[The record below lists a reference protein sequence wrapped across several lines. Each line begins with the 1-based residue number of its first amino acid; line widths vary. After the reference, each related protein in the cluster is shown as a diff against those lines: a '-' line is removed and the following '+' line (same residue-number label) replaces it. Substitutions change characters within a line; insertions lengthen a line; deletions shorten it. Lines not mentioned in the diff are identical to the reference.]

1 MFASRH
7 AGTKP
12 SLTNQKVRWDRSG
25 QSEDKG
31 RYLLNNGTWT
41 IRLSVANILMRGLT
55 HFWSSQC
62 VRIMN
67 EKTFLE
73 TFSFCRCFIRKTESE
88 EIKEFLHPNKIRY
101 LETKSSEVLE
111 EKMLRHSRMGNIAQI
126 FLKTFIHNR
135 IIFTFLV
142 WRNVLDRCYP
152 HPISHRNLFVERRL
166 ESDSIKSS
174 DIGGTLCRVTRIIEK
189 LKILKILGH
198 GERAG
203 VVGGAAI

>member
-1 MFASRH
+1 MRKHSWRH
-7 AGTKP
+7 FLFVDVLFEKRNQRRSKSSFIQTK
-12 SLTNQKVRWDRSG
+12 SG
-25 QSEDKG
+25 I
-31 RYLLNNGTWT
+31 Y
-41 IRLSVANILMRGLT
+41 V
-55 HFWSSQC
+55 
-62 VRIMN
+62 
-67 EKTFLE
+67 
-73 TFSFCRCFIRKTESE
+73 
-88 EIKEFLHPNKIRY
+88 
-101 LETKSSEVLE
+101 ETKSSEVLE
-111 EKMLRHSRMGNIAQI
+111 EKMLRHIRMGNIAQI
-126 FLKTFIHNR
+126 FFKTFIHNR